1 MKKCGLRR
9 AFTYGGT
16 PSSLLAQMDKEDEF
30 NRSIGIQDQFRAD
43 RQSALQARAGDVSGM
58 TGVSNRQKASA
69 LGALAEKAGT
79 FGTNITFDTPR
90 GISRTRQM
98 RLGLDRGDAED
109 RSSLFEENRRQQM
122 SSIMG
127 YQQGGK
133 PDDPLARAAAMRAK
147 MDAEYGKTAT
157 AAAPPP
163 VRDVKEPTTAP
174 VPERDKGA
182 FGLFKSLGER
192 AKNYEHGGKGGDA
205 PVYRDE
211 RGVIHGPKGI
221 DRVPGEVEETG
232 EPIAVGEGE
241 RILNEEQAEAL
252 DHHFAKKGMTTDEFL
267 ATATDAPVG
276 PTLRRGLRA
285 AELGG
290 TMGPPRPTNAQLA
303 EALRGQSGEAFRAN
317 LAPKPAAPAPAPAVA
332 PPVMEH
338 HTVPQAMRGA
348 APTPMMEPLTINTA
362 PTQPQGIVD
371 RAKGLGR
378 QVADAARSVTTGGG
392 GGGGTSAPTTR
403 PGMGVPGQG
412 LLAEAPAAAATGPA
426 KTVGQAVGGMAAN
439 GLKAAGKGLYKLG
452 VPLTA
457 VTGAAQQVLDPKS
470 ETRTLWGNDNADLLT
485 KIAGTL
491 ESAGN
496 VAGNALTLGMVPNPV
511 TNLVGAFT
519 EGDTALTRGLEGTG
533 HALDPSAPK
542 VAAAANMAEAAKAA
556 EAEKT
561 AAAAAA
567 SPLRDPVLNKV
578 ADENTNS
585 VRELRAAG
593 VEGPL
598 QGDVTDPATGKTGRQ
613 GIRTIQT
620 MNGNVYA
627 GRDKRGQLNVTA
639 GADLSPEQHAALQN
653 AEAARTRAD
662 LDRQVRYFANEKL
675 KSDLASNSPEDRRRG
690 LLALAHQQQGID
702 ARNKELDRDV
712 IRRGQDL
719 TMRGHEL
726 EYGAKAAAL
735 KNQMMGQNLE
745 RNNKVL
751 DSILGGENIKV
762 DGKDVPNTRRQQI
775 LSDMNMTLGQHN
787 MHLGHLTPKDM
798 QEFFTAHEIS
808 EKTEPSAI
816 SKAFS
821 KWVLGK
827 PYVRDFDP
835 HRMAARAQGPEGQSN
850 ALGFYSNP
858 NQSDVWGPAAV
869 GRQFLTGEY
878 NGPASRYLNGQ

>member
-30 NRSIGIQDQFRAD
+30 NRSVGIQDQFRAD

-58 TGVSNRQKASA
+58 AGVSNRQKAAA

-109 RSSLFEENRRQQM
+109 RSSLFEENRRQQI

-127 YQQGGK
+127 YQQGGT
-133 PDDPLARAAAMRAK
+133 PANDPLARAAALRAK
-147 MDAEYGKTAT
+147 MDSEYGKTAT
-157 AAAPPP
+157 PAPAPAP
-163 VRDVKEPTTAP
+163 TPAPAPAPTTAP
-174 VPERDKGA
+174 VPEREKGA
-182 FGLFKSLGER
+182 IGLFKSLGER
-192 AKNYEHGGKGGDA
+192 AKNYEHGGKGGDE

-211 RGVIHGPKGI
+211 HGVIHGPKGI

-252 DHHFAKKGMTTDEFL
+252 DQHFAKKGMTTDEFL
-267 ATATDAPVG
+267 AKATDAPVG

-285 AELGG
+285 AALGG
-290 TMGPPRPTNAQLA
+290 EFAAMSNDQLRAALQGPQGEVARAQ
-303 EALRGQSGEAFRAN
+303 
-317 LAPKPAAPAPAPAVA
+317 LAPKPAAPAAAATAPA
-332 PPVMEH
+332 VMEH
-338 HTVPQAMRGA
+338 HTLPQATRA
-348 APTPMMEPLTINTA
+348 AVPTATPPMMEPLAMNTA
-362 PTQPQGIVD
+362 PAQPQGIVE

-378 QVADAARSVTTGGG
+378 QVADSARSMVGSGG
-392 GGGGTSAPTTR
+392 APATTR

-426 KTVGQAVGGMAAN
+426 KTVGGMAAN

-457 VTGAAQQVLDPKS
+457 AAGAIEQVATPGS
-470 ETRTLWGNDNADLLT
+470 EMRTLWGNDNADLPT

-491 ESAGN
+491 EGAGN
-496 VAGNALTLGMVPNPV
+496 IAGNALTLGMVPNPV

-519 EGDTALTRGLEGTG
+519 GGDTALTRGLEGTG
-533 HALDPSAPK
+533 HRLDPSAPK
-542 VAAAANMAEAAKAA
+542 VAAAAKAA
-556 EAEKT
+556 EATKTAEAEKA

-578 ADENTNS
+578 AGENTNS

-653 AEAARTRAD
+653 AEAARSRAD

-712 IRRGQDL
+712 TRRGQDL

-858 NQSDVWGPAAV
+858 NQSNVWGPAAV